1 MPVPTRIALIPDLKR
16 YHSTLYV
23 PPLFDVTVID
33 SVAVPAV
40 EVYEAPGPVINAA
53 GFTVRSAGVLVTEI
67 APVEEMTHW

>member
-1 MPVPTRIALIPDLKR
+1 
-16 YHSTLYV
+16 
-23 PPLFDVTVID
+23 LFDVTVID